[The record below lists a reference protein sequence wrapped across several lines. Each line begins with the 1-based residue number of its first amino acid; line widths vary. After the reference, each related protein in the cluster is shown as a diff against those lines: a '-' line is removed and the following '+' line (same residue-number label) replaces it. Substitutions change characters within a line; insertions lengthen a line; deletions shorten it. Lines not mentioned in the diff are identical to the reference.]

1 MEVWRDEPHWIPSN
15 LSAFCLTRSSSSS
28 TSSSPN
34 SSLSTMS
41 SLRSSTFGNTVTS
54 ALTGI
59 EGGERLRASKSPTV
73 PAKDLDPVLYQ
84 VDAHRTIARKNL
96 DRYPNMPGWI
106 DKPYPTHYEVRR
118 EW

>member
-1 MEVWRDEPHWIPSN
+1 MGVWRDEPHWIPSN

-28 TSSSPN
+28 TSSSLT
-34 SSLSTMS
+34 SSWSTMS

-59 EGGERLRASKSPTV
+59 EGGERLRTSKSPTV
-73 PAKDLDPVLYQ
+73 PSKNLDPVLYR

-96 DRYPNMPGWI
+96 DRYSNMPGLV
-106 DKPYPTHYEVRR
+106 DKPYPTHYEVG
-118 EW
+118 